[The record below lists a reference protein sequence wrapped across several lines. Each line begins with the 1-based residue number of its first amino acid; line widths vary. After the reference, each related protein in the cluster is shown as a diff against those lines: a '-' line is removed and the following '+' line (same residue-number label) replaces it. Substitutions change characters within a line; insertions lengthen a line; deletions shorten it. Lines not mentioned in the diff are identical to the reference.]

1 MRLFFYMKIKHSY
14 CLLINLALLFS
25 TAQAQTQIEIINA
38 DKIVYKKKINEDR
51 QVLTGNVRTKHED
64 RYLNCDSAYFY
75 ANDNRIEAFSTI
87 KIWQG
92 DTLELEGDYLIYH
105 GNHHLAEMQN
115 NVKFKHNEMTLQSED
130 LNFNFTSNEGYFD
143 TRGTI
148 THQNK
153 SLSSRKGIYYTNE
166 QKFDFYGDVTVLDEK
181 ETLEADSLEYWL
193 NTEIATFSSNG
204 IITNEDFEIK
214 AQNGWINRLKGAAK
228 LSNSVEITQLKDGTK
243 LYADTCLI
251 SDDMNKSISYGN
263 VLVHFPF
270 EEDTFHLTADTL
282 ISDQNL
288 NTIKAY
294 YKVYFK
300 SEALSG
306 QSDSLTYNSDQKIIY
321 LNYEPVLWM
330 EEFQLT
336 ADSIKLILEDKKIK
350 RALLNSK
357 AFILSSID
365 SVSANQISGLNMKAN
380 FENNKLTSINVMGN
394 GESIYYVVDDET
406 DENIG
411 LNKIICSNMF
421 ITMEENSLK
430 NIKFFEQPTATMYPI
445 KDVTTEIK
453 LLKNYKYFN
462 KGVIATKIENKTK

>member
-1 MRLFFYMKIKHSY
+1 MKITHSY
-14 CLLINLALLFS
+14 CLLVNLALLFS

-38 DKIVYKKKINEDR
+38 DKIVYKKKINKDR
-51 QVLTGNVRTKHED
+51 QVLIGNVRTKHEN

-75 ANDNRIEAFSTI
+75 AKDNRMEAFSTI

-105 GNHHLAEMQN
+105 GNHLLAEMQY
-115 NVKFKHNEMTLQSED
+115 NVKFKHNEMTLESED
-130 LNFNFTSNEGYFD
+130 LNFNFKSNIGYFD

-153 SLSSRKGIYYTNE
+153 SLKSNKGIYDTNE

-181 ETLEADSLEYWL
+181 DTLKADSVQYWL

-204 IITNEDFEIK
+204 IMTNEDFEIK
-214 AQNGWINRLKGAAK
+214 AQNGWINRLEGAGD
-228 LSNSVEITQLKDGTK
+228 LTNSVEITQLKDGTK

-251 SDDMNKSISYGN
+251 TDEMNKSISYGN
-263 VLVHFPF
+263 VMVHFPF
-270 EEDTFHLTADTL
+270 EEDTFYLTADTL

-288 NTIKAY
+288 NTIKAH
-294 YKVYFK
+294 YKAYFK

-321 LNYEPVLWM
+321 LNYNPVLWM

-336 ADSIKLILEDKKIK
+336 ADSIELLLEDKKIK
-350 RALLNSK
+350 QALLNSK
-357 AFILSSID
+357 AFILSTVD

-380 FENNKLTSINVMGN
+380 FENNKLNSINVVGN
-394 GESIYYVVDDET
+394 GESIYYVADDET

-411 LNKIICSNMF
+411 LHKIICSNML
-421 ITMEENSLK
+421 ITMEENRLK
-430 NIKFFEQPTATMYPI
+430 NINFFEQPTATMYPI
-445 KDVTTEIK
+445 QDVTTELK
-453 LLKNYKYFN
+453 LLKNYKYVN
-462 KGVIATKIENKTK
+462 KEFIASKIENKIK